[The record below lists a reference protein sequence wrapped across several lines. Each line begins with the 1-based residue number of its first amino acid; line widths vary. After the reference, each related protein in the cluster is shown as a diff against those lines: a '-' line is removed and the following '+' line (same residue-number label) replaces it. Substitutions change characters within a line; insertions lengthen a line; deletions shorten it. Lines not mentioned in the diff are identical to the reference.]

1 MEKQAELIEIKIK
14 IIEKIVAKMS
24 MINSILSLESKN
36 TISFKYN
43 KDKIVKVEK
52 SRYRTG
58 IYAADMFLIYI
69 NNDFICAI
77 KKENKFFNYF
87 QSLFDK
93 VEQTVYIEEIEKF
106 NDILDSL

>member
-14 IIEKIVAKMS
+14 IIEKIVAKIS
-24 MINSILSLESKN
+24 MINSILSAEKN

-52 SRYRTG
+52 SMYRTG
-58 IYAADMFLIYI
+58 IYASDIFLIYI

-77 KKENKFFNYF
+77 KKENNFFNCF

-93 VEQTVYIEEIEKF
+93 VEQKCDIEKIKKF

>member
-1 MEKQAELIEIKIK
+1 MDKQAELIDIKIK
-14 IIEKIVAKMS
+14 IIEKIVSQIKTLHDF
-24 MINSILSLESKN
+24 NFEKN
-36 TISFKYN
+36 KITFNYN
-43 KDKIVKVEK
+43 IKKVVKIEK
-52 SRYRTG
+52 TRYRTG
-58 IYAADMFLIYI
+58 IFASDIFLIYI

-77 KKENKFFNYF
+77 KKENNFFNYF